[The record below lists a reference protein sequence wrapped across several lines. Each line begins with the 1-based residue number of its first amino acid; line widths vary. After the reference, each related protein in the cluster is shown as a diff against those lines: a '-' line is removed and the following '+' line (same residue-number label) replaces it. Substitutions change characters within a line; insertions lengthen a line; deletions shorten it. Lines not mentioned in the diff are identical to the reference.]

1 MSALAEQ
8 YEKRHPETGIPEAQ
22 KEERMERLMFKEE
35 RQSLQRTQRTR
46 GIVVPQ
52 LPWTVND
59 ES

>member
-46 GIVVPQ
+46 GIVVPH

>member
-22 KEERMERLMFKEE
+22 KEERMERLMVKEE

>member
-22 KEERMERLMFKEE
+22 KEERMERLLFKEE
-35 RQSLQRTQRTR
+35 HQSLQRTQRTR

-52 LPWTVND
+52 LPWRA
-59 ES
+59 E